1 MLVRYLIDL
10 IINVHLVLNLGNTNG
25 KYDFVII
32 RNELIHITTVI
43 HFLDIY

>member
-25 KYDFVII
+25 KSDFVII
-32 RNELIHITTVI
+32 PNELIHITTVI
-43 HFLDIY
+43 PFFDIY